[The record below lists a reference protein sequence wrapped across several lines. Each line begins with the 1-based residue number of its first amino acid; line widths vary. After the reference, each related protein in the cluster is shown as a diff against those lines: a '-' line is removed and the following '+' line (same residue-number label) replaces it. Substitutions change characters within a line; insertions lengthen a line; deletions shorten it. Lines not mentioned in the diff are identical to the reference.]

1 MHISKIE
8 VFGFKSFAKK
18 QTVLFN
24 RGITGIVGPNGCGKT
39 NIVDAIRWV
48 LGEQRVSR
56 LRGSK
61 MEDVIFNGA
70 SNVKPLGFCE
80 VYLTVENDKGIL
92 PLEYTEVEIGR
103 KLYRSGESE
112 YFINRNACRLKDIYN
127 LFVDTGM
134 SSDAY
139 SVIELNM
146 IEQILSNKDNNRIA
160 MFEEAAGVNKYKS
173 QRRSTLKKFDL
184 NNRDLERID
193 DIIVEIEMHVKSL
206 ELQLKRF
213 KRHEKLS
220 KKLQD
225 LEIEF
230 SQAKITDLNKKIK
243 PLQTFLDKKNKVLDK
258 KSSKK
263 KLEDLDLAGAKKDYL
278 EKKEK
283 LNKSQ
288 QKVDELTAELLRKVE
303 QKTTASSKSISILE
317 DELQKKIEQLNQ
329 FDKDY
334 IKIVSDCSECGES
347 LKIISECSNCGKVE
361 LDKNYT
367 IIETDQKYDK
377 LKKSINDYKKKI
389 KSHNKE
395 KEFDLT
401 KLDNSI
407 KEIQKKIDIE
417 KSEVKRRESEANDAF
432 IKMESIRAKIDSDR
446 FSQQDVFNEMKNAEM
461 KIAELKIRIE
471 QIEEQIKE
479 KFGEGI
485 KIVSIKSYDLS
496 ELSYDIEKTKRSIEA
511 IGPIN
516 WAVSDEY
523 DEQSS
528 RLKLLQSQR
537 EDLIESEKNLREAI
551 DKIDNVAKK
560 QFLETFHKIKDNFE
574 IMFERFFSGGK
585 GTINLSDI
593 DDPLNSDIVIA
604 AQPPGKKNNS
614 LRMLSA
620 GEKSLTAIALL
631 FAIYQYKPSPF
642 CILDEVDAPLDD
654 ININKFTKVIKDYSE
669 NTQFIM
675 VTHNKLT
682 MESADCIYGV
692 TSEKKGISKIIS
704 IDFDEK

>member
-24 RGITGIVGPNGCGKT
+24 SGITGIVGPNGCGKT

-70 SNVKPLGFCE
+70 SNIKPLGFCE

-103 KLYRSGESE
+103 KLYRSGDSE
-112 YFINRNACRLKDIYN
+112 YFINRNSCRLKDIYN

-173 QRRSTLKKFDL
+173 QRRSALKKFDL
-184 NNRDLERID
+184 NTRDLERID
-193 DIIVEIEMHVKSL
+193 DIIIEIEMQVKSL

-220 KKLQD
+220 KKLQE

-230 SQAKITDLNKKIK
+230 AQSKITDLNKQIK
-243 PLQTFLDKKNKVLDK
+243 PLQSLLNKKNKVLDK
-258 KSSKK
+258 NSSKK
-263 KLEDLDLAGAKKDYL
+263 KLENLDLAGAKKEYL
-278 EKKEK
+278 KKKEE
-283 LNKSQ
+283 LNKAQ
-288 QKVDELTAELLRKVE
+288 QKVDDLTAELLSKVE
-303 QKTTASSKSISILE
+303 QKTDESSKGISILE

-334 IKIVSDCSECGES
+334 IKIVSNCNECGES

-377 LKKSINDYKKKI
+377 LKESVNDYKKKI
-389 KSHNKE
+389 KSYNKE

-407 KEIQKKIDIE
+407 KDIQKKIDTV
-417 KSEVKRRESEANDAF
+417 KSEVKRKETDANDAF
-432 IKMESIRAKIDSDR
+432 KKMETIRAKIDSDR
-446 FSQQDVFNEMKNAEM
+446 FSQQDVFNDIKNAEM
-461 KIAELKIRIE
+461 KIAELNIRSE

-479 KFGEGI
+479 KFGEDI
-485 KIVSIKSYDLS
+485 KMKSIKNYDLS
-496 ELSYDIEKTKRSIEA
+496 DLLYNIEKIKRSIEA

-516 WAVSDEY
+516 WAVADEY
-523 DEQSS
+523 EEQSN

-551 DKIDNVAKK
+551 DKIDHVAKK
-560 QFLETFHKIKDNFE
+560 QFLQTFNKIKGNFE
-574 IMFERFFSGGK
+574 VMFERFFSGGK

-593 DDPLNSDIVIA
+593 DDPLNSDIIIS

-614 LRMLSA
+614 LRVLSA

-654 ININKFTKVIKDYSE
+654 ININKFTKVIKDYSK

-682 MESADCIYGV
+682 MESTDCIYGV
-692 TSEKKGISKIIS
+692 TSEKKGISKVIS

>member
-48 LGEQRVSR
+48 LGEQRASR

-70 SNVKPLGFCE
+70 SNIKALGFCE
-80 VYLTVENDKGIL
+80 VYLTVQNDKGIL
-92 PLEYTEVEIGR
+92 PIEYAEVEIGR

-173 QRRSTLKKFDL
+173 QRRSALKKFDL
-184 NNRDLERID
+184 NSRDLERID

-225 LEIEF
+225 LEIKF
-230 SQAKITDLNKKIK
+230 AQAKITDLNKQIK
-243 PLQTFLDKKNKVLDK
+243 PLQSLLNKKNKVLDK

-263 KLEDLDLAGAKKDYL
+263 QLEDLDLAGAKKEYL

-288 QKVDELTAELLRKVE
+288 KKVDELTEELLRKVE
-303 QKTTASSKSISILE
+303 QKTEASSQSINMLE
-317 DELQKKIEQLNQ
+317 NELQKKIEQLNQ

-334 IKIVSDCSECGES
+334 IKIVSDCDECGES

-389 KSHNKE
+389 KSHNKA

-407 KEIQKKIDIE
+407 KDIQKKIDIA
-417 KSEVKRRESEANDAF
+417 KSEVKRRESESNNAF
-432 IKMESIRAKIDSDR
+432 RKMESIRAKIDSDR
-446 FSQQDVFNEMKNAEM
+446 FNQQDVFSDIKNTEM

-471 QIEEQIKE
+471 QIEEQVKE
-479 KFGEGI
+479 KFGEDI
-485 KIVSIKSYDLS
+485 KIVSIKNYDLS
-496 ELSYDIEKTKRSIEA
+496 DLSYNIEKIKRSIEA

-516 WAVSDEY
+516 WAVADEY
-523 DEQSS
+523 EEQSN
-528 RLKLLQSQR
+528 RLKLLQSQK
-537 EDLIESEKNLREAI
+537 EDLIESEKNLRQAI
-551 DKIDNVAKK
+551 DKIDDVAKK

-585 GTINLSDI
+585 GTIDLSDI
-593 DDPLNSDIVIA
+593 DDPLNSEIVIA

-692 TSEKKGISKIIS
+692 TSEKKGISKLIS

>member
-24 RGITGIVGPNGCGKT
+24 SGITGIVGPNGCGKT

-70 SNVKPLGFCE
+70 SNIKPLGFCE

-103 KLYRSGESE
+103 KLYRSGDSE
-112 YFINRNACRLKDIYN
+112 YFINRNSCRLKDIYN

-173 QRRSTLKKFDL
+173 QRRSALKKFDL
-184 NNRDLERID
+184 NTRDLERID
-193 DIIVEIEMHVKSL
+193 DIIIEIEMQVKSL

-220 KKLQD
+220 KKLQE

-230 SQAKITDLNKKIK
+230 AQSKITDLNKQIK
-243 PLQTFLDKKNKVLDK
+243 PLQSLLNKKNKALDK
-258 KSSKK
+258 NSSKK
-263 KLEDLDLAGAKKDYL
+263 KLENLDLAGAKKEYL
-278 EKKEK
+278 KKKEE

-288 QKVDELTAELLRKVE
+288 MKVDDLTAELLSKVE
-303 QKTTASSKSISILE
+303 QKTDESSKGISILE
-317 DELQKKIEQLNQ
+317 DELQKKIDQLNQ

-334 IKIVSDCSECGES
+334 IKIVSNCNECGES

-377 LKKSINDYKKKI
+377 LKESVNDYKKKI
-389 KSHNKE
+389 KSYNKE

-407 KEIQKKIDIE
+407 KDIQKKIDTV
-417 KSEVKRRESEANDAF
+417 KSEVKRKETDANDAF
-432 IKMESIRAKIDSDR
+432 KKMETIRAKIDSDR
-446 FSQQDVFNEMKNAEM
+446 FSQQDVFNEIKNA
-461 KIAELKIRIE
+461 
-471 QIEEQIKE
+471 
-479 KFGEGI
+479 
-485 KIVSIKSYDLS
+485 
-496 ELSYDIEKTKRSIEA
+496 
-511 IGPIN
+511 
-516 WAVSDEY
+516 
-523 DEQSS
+523 
-528 RLKLLQSQR
+528 
-537 EDLIESEKNLREAI
+537 
-551 DKIDNVAKK
+551 
-560 QFLETFHKIKDNFE
+560 
-574 IMFERFFSGGK
+574 
-585 GTINLSDI
+585 INLSLDSI
-593 DDPLNSDIVIA
+593 DRFGRIFS
-604 AQPPGKKNNS
+604 NS
-614 LRMLSA
+614 LLNIERIIFGTFARKSISLS
-620 GEKSLTAIALL
+620 
-631 FAIYQYKPSPF
+631 FSP
-642 CILDEVDAPLDD
+642 
-654 ININKFTKVIKDYSE
+654 
-669 NTQFIM
+669 
-675 VTHNKLT
+675 
-682 MESADCIYGV
+682 G
-692 TSEKKGISKIIS
+692 
-704 IDFDEK
+704 

>member
-48 LGEQRVSR
+48 LGEQRASR

-70 SNVKPLGFCE
+70 SNIKALGFCE
-80 VYLTVENDKGIL
+80 VYLTVQNDKGIL
-92 PLEYTEVEIGR
+92 HLEYAEVEIGR

-112 YFINRNACRLKDIYN
+112 YFINKNACRLKDIYN

-173 QRRSTLKKFDL
+173 QRRSALKKFDL
-184 NNRDLERID
+184 NSRDLERID

-225 LEIEF
+225 LEIKF
-230 SQAKITDLNKKIK
+230 AQAKITDLNKQIK
-243 PLQTFLDKKNKVLDK
+243 PLQSLLNKKNKVLDK

-263 KLEDLDLAGAKKDYL
+263 QLEDLDLAGAKKEYL
-278 EKKEK
+278 DKKEK

-288 QKVDELTAELLRKVE
+288 KKVDELTEELLRKVE
-303 QKTTASSKSISILE
+303 QKTEASSQSISMLE

-334 IKIVSDCSECGES
+334 IKIVSDCDECGES

-389 KSHNKE
+389 KSHNKA

-407 KEIQKKIDIE
+407 KDIQKKIDIA
-417 KSEVKRRESEANDAF
+417 KSEVKRRESESNNAF
-432 IKMESIRAKIDSDR
+432 RKMESIRAKIDSDR
-446 FSQQDVFNEMKNAEM
+446 FNQQDVFSDIKNTEM

-471 QIEEQIKE
+471 QIEEQVKE
-479 KFGEGI
+479 KFGEDI
-485 KIVSIKSYDLS
+485 KIVSIKNYDLS
-496 ELSYDIEKTKRSIEA
+496 DLSYNIEKIKRSIEA

-516 WAVSDEY
+516 WAVADEY
-523 DEQSS
+523 EEQSN
-528 RLKLLQSQR
+528 RLKLLQSQK
-537 EDLIESEKNLREAI
+537 EDLIESEKNLRQAI
-551 DKIDNVAKK
+551 DKIDDVAKK
-560 QFLETFHKIKDNFE
+560 QFLETFHKIKTNFE
-574 IMFERFFSGGK
+574 VMFERFFSGGK

-593 DDPLNSDIVIA
+593 DDPLNSEIVIA

>member
-24 RGITGIVGPNGCGKT
+24 SGITGIVGPNGCGKT

-70 SNVKPLGFCE
+70 SNIKPLGFCE

-103 KLYRSGESE
+103 KLYRSGDSE
-112 YFINRNACRLKDIYN
+112 YFINRNSCRLKDIYN

-173 QRRSTLKKFDL
+173 QRRSALKKFDL
-184 NNRDLERID
+184 NTRDLERID
-193 DIIVEIEMHVKSL
+193 DIIIEIEMQVKSL

-220 KKLQD
+220 KKLQE

-230 SQAKITDLNKKIK
+230 AQSKITDLNKQIK
-243 PLQTFLDKKNKVLDK
+243 PLQSLLNKKNKALDK
-258 KSSKK
+258 NSSKK
-263 KLEDLDLAGAKKDYL
+263 KLENLDLAGAKKEYL
-278 EKKEK
+278 KKKEE

-288 QKVDELTAELLRKVE
+288 MKVDDLTAELLSKVE
-303 QKTTASSKSISILE
+303 QKTDESSKGISILE
-317 DELQKKIEQLNQ
+317 DELQKKIDQLNQ

-334 IKIVSDCSECGES
+334 IKIVSNCNECGES

-377 LKKSINDYKKKI
+377 LKESVNDYKKKI
-389 KSHNKE
+389 KSYNKE

-407 KEIQKKIDIE
+407 KDIQKKIDTV
-417 KSEVKRRESEANDAF
+417 KSEVKRKETDANDAF
-432 IKMESIRAKIDSDR
+432 KKMETIRAKIDSDR
-446 FSQQDVFNEMKNAEM
+446 FSQQDVFNEIKNAEM
-461 KIAELKIRIE
+461 KIAELNIRSE

-479 KFGEGI
+479 KFGEDI
-485 KIVSIKSYDLS
+485 KMKSIKNYDLS
-496 ELSYDIEKTKRSIEA
+496 DLLYNIEKIKRSIEA

-516 WAVSDEY
+516 WAVADEY
-523 DEQSS
+523 EEQSN

-551 DKIDNVAKK
+551 DKIDHVAKK
-560 QFLETFHKIKDNFE
+560 QFLQTFNKIKENFE
-574 IMFERFFSGGK
+574 VMFERFFSGGK

-593 DDPLNSDIVIA
+593 DDPLNSDIIIS

-614 LRMLSA
+614 LRVLSA

-654 ININKFTKVIKDYSE
+654 ININKFTKVIKDYSK

-682 MESADCIYGV
+682 MESTDCIYGV
-692 TSEKKGISKIIS
+692 TSEKKGISKVIS